1 MEKLLKNKDVSLFIT
16 SLAILVLI
24 FKTAPVFRQ
33 LSFPNPSSNLYAF
46 QFWFEWVSS
55 FLSVTIIEIAVLLFI
70 ARGNK
75 AESYAFAIVSFLSS
89 LYYFNSFYFTDLRVN
104 IMQFIWSLIYPFVI
118 VRFSH
123 FYKEKIEDNDTLMV
137 QLSEL
142 KAEKDA
148 LNREKDAVIN
158 ENSILKARESEFKA
172 SIQRSEAYLQ
182 SVEASLKRSKESIE
196 RLELQNE
203 NIKAE
208 HEETKAKLKVWIDRH
223 TCKSCNTVFDNIQ
236 QLSGHKKGCN

>member
-33 LSFPNPSSNLYAF
+33 LSFPNPSADLYAF
-46 QFWFEWVSS
+46 QFWFEWISS
-55 FLSVTIIEIAVLLFI
+55 YLSVSIIEIAVLLFI

-75 AESYAFAIVSFLSS
+75 AESYAFAVVSFLSS
-89 LYYFNSFYFTDLRVN
+89 LYYFNQFYFTDLRVN

-123 FYKEKIEDNDTLMV
+123 FYKENVDNSDASLV

-142 KAEKDA
+142 KAEKSKVEKLKDA
-148 LNREKDAVIN
+148 LYEQN
-158 ENSILKARESEFKA
+158 EVLKARELEFKA
-172 SIQRSEAYLQ
+172 TIEQSEAYL
-182 SVEASLKRSKESIE
+182 SEVEAT
-196 RLELQNE
+196 LQNVQATNLQLNTQNE
-203 NIKAE
+203 
-208 HEETKAKLKVWIDRH
+208 KLKANLSVWIDRH
-223 TCKSCNTVFDNIQ
+223 TCTSCGKLFENVQ
-236 QLSGHKKGCN
+236 QLSGHKKGCGN